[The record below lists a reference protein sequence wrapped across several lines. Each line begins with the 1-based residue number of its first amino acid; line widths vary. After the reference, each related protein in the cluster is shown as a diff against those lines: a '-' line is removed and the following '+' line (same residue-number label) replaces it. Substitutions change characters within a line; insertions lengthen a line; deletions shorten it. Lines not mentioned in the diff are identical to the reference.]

1 MEFSPAEK
9 KRYKDLLLQTYKA
22 FASFCADNDI
32 HYYAA
37 GGTMLGAVRH
47 HGFIPWDD
55 DVDVYMKRPEYDRF
69 ISLRDR
75 LTGTDYE
82 IIDPSNAGYYCAMAK
97 FSHRD
102 STIWEFQAI
111 PFMLGAYIDVFVL
124 DYEDGPRDEV
134 VQQKSNYS
142 RKVNLF
148 YLCSNRHSLKEFGQ
162 QLIRGYFTKSLWY
175 IFQRLFLR
183 NIHPILGKRILRHSN
198 HSHGEW
204 LVAYTGTSGEKDIF
218 RAEWFADTVSY
229 PFEDTL
235 VDVPIGY
242 DAFLKAMFGDYMVY
256 PSIEQQSS
264 HHALFYYNLDR
275 RITGAEIRKIQTGDR

>member
-22 FASFCADNDI
+22 FAGFCADNDI

-55 DVDVYMKRPEYDRF
+55 DVDVYMKRPDYDRF

-218 RAEWFADTVSY
+218 RAEWFDDTVSY

-256 PSIEQQSS
+256 PPIEQRSS
-264 HHALFYYNLDR
+264 HHALFYFNLDR
-275 RITGAEIRKIQTGDR
+275 RIKRTEIRKIQMGDR

>member
-275 RITGAEIRKIQTGDR
+275 RITGAEIRKIQSGDR